1 MITVRDLGEFPR
13 VYREDEG
20 ETMVEMIEVM
30 NDKEVNSD
38 NEDKDKNLCVLNG
51 EKQIVVN
58 LKVVRYLL
66 WNVNKKRL

>member
-1 MITVRDLGEFPR
+1 MITVHDLGEFPR

-38 NEDKDKNLCVLNG
+38 NEDKDKNLCVLNVKT
-51 EKQIVVN
+51 KQWLTSKEFDI
-58 LKVVRYLL
+58 YFGM
-66 WNVNKKRL
+66 

>member
-38 NEDKDKNLCVLNG
+38 NEDKDKNLCVLNVKR
-51 EKQIVVN
+51 KQWLTSKEFDI
-58 LKVVRYLL
+58 YFGM
-66 WNVNKKRL
+66 

>member
-1 MITVRDLGEFPR
+1 MITVRDFGEFPREKAVNCDSGEWDKVR

-38 NEDKDKNLCVLNG
+38 NEDKDKNLCVLNV
-51 EKQIVVN
+51 KS
-58 LKVVRYLL
+58 K
-66 WNVNKKRL
+66 

>member
-1 MITVRDLGEFPR
+1 MRITVRDLGEFPR

-38 NEDKDKNLCVLNG
+38 NEDKDKNLCVLN
-51 EKQIVVN
+51 V
-58 LKVVRYLL
+58 
-66 WNVNKKRL
+66 KRK